1 VIHASRTA
9 VLQGRMHFPAKCRRG
24 DAVCRQ
30 GVASELAAKVKRP
43 GGTAAL
49 VQAGR
54 MLGSSSSAFFRALYE
69 PEIAKLSRSKHA
81 QGVQRLIEL
90 FAVCRLFE
98 PAYNDYLRKQRNS
111 E

>member
-1 VIHASRTA
+1 MLPVRQFCRGGCTFQRSAAEATLFADRQ
-9 VLQGRMHFPAKCRRG
+9 LRAK
-24 DAVCRQ
+24 
-30 GVASELAAKVKRP
+30 LAAKVKRA
-43 GGTAAL
+43 GSTAAL

-54 MLGSSSSAFFRALYE
+54 MMGSSSSAFFRALYE

-90 FAVCRLFE
+90 FAVCGPFE